1 MCVDGVVQKHS
12 LYQQILSV
20 ATAEALV
27 YDIGGEGLK
36 GITWGWK

>member
-1 MCVDGVVQKHS
+1 MCVNSVVHKHS

-27 YDIGGEGLK
+27 CDIGGEGLK
-36 GITWGWK
+36 DITWGWK